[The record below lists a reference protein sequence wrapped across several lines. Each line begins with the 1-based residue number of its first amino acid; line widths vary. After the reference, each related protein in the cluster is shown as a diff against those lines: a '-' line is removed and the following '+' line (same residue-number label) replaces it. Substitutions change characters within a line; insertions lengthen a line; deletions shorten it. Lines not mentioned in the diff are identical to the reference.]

1 MDVLKKFPVEEK
13 TINVQNYPLTFKQSG
28 RGFPLILTHTSHAY
42 AKYFLS
48 NLPKGKNNQVLTL
61 DIPGYYHYGRQK
73 NPILTIDLFVD
84 LMALLFDKLQFE
96 KVDLIGECLGSYIV
110 LKFAARYPQKVRKAI
125 ALALPL
131 RVFHPKIQKSVG
143 PIIYFLA
150 RHRLAGEISKF
161 LLTTPNLGVAIGNYI
176 GGYSRL
182 KDFLKLDR
190 YLFFKRDF
198 DPRVFFGIIADLL
211 KTNPEEIYKKI
222 GSKILFVAGTKDFT
236 NHPKEIQKV
245 SQKIK
250 NSSCV
255 FLPEADHALIENKTE
270 EVNQIVSNF
279 LLR

>member
-1 MDVLKKFPVEEK
+1 MNVVKKFPVEEK
-13 TINVQNYPLTFKQSG
+13 TIKIQGYPLTFKQSG
-28 RGFPLILTHTSHAY
+28 QGFPLILTHTSHAY

-48 NLPKGKNNQVLTL
+48 NLPEGKNYQVFTL

-84 LMALLFDKLQFE
+84 LMASFFDKLQFK
-96 KVDLIGECLGSYIV
+96 KVDIIGECLGSYIV
-110 LKFAARYPQKVRKAI
+110 LKFAAKYPQKVRKAI

-131 RVFHPKIQKSVG
+131 RVFHPKIQTSVG

-150 RHRLAGEISKF
+150 RHRLAGEIVKF
-161 LLTTPNLGVAIGNYI
+161 LFTTPNPGVAIANYI

-190 YLFFKRDF
+190 YIFFKRDF
-198 DPRVFFGIIADLL
+198 DPQVFFGIIADLL

-222 GSKILFVAGTKDFT
+222 DSKILFVAGTKDVI

-245 SQKIK
+245 SQKMK
-250 NSSCV
+250 TTSCV
-255 FLPEADHALIENKTE
+255 FLPEADHAVIENKTE
-270 EVNQIVSNF
+270 EFNQIVSNF
-279 LLR
+279 FLR